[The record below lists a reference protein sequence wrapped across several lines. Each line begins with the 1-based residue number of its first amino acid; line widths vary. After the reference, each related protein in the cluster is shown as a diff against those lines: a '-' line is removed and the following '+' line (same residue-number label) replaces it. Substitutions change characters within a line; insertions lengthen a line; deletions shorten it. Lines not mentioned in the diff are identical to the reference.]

1 MELTALQAFLAVA
14 DLGSYSAAAEHLYL
28 TQPAISKRVKRLE
41 GELEVDLFEKI
52 GRRVRLTHAG
62 RVLLPKAR
70 ELVLQAQDMKH
81 LASNLHAEVSG
92 PLLLG
97 TSHHIGLHR
106 LPPILKRYRS
116 TYPDVELDIRFMDS
130 EAACQAVEKGELELA
145 VVTLPTNPSHR
156 LRMRKLWQ
164 DPLEF
169 VAAPEHPLTNKRR
182 VTLEDLASHPA
193 VLPGPTTYTRAIL
206 ARALADHGYDIT
218 LGMSTNYMETLKMLA
233 EINLGWTLLP
243 STIRGDNLKVLPV
256 PLKLSRALGV
266 VTHKE
271 RTLSNPAR
279 ALLEQLPRETPWVAL
294 PADQDPATH

>member
-1 MELTALQAFLAVA
+1 MELAALQAFLAVA
-14 DLGSYSAAAEHLYL
+14 DQGSFSVAAERLYL
-28 TQPAISKRVKRLE
+28 TQPAISKRIKALE
-41 GELEVDLFEKI
+41 EELEVVLFDRI

-62 RVLLPKAR
+62 KVLLPKAR

-106 LPPILKRYRS
+106 LPPVLRRYR
-116 TYPDVELDIRFMDS
+116 TRHPEVELDIRFMDS
-130 EAACQAVEKGELELA
+130 EAACREVEKGELELA
-145 VVTLPTNPSHR
+145 VVTLPTRPGA
-156 LRMRKLWQ
+156 KLETRVLWE

-169 VAAPEHPLTNKRR
+169 VAAPEHPLAGRR
-182 VTLEDLASHPA
+182 SVSLAELARHPA

-206 ARALADHGYDIT
+206 EQALAKAGYPIT
-218 LGMSTNYMETLKMLA
+218 LGMSTNYLETLKMLA

-243 STIRGDNLKVLPV
+243 ATICGESLRVLPV
-256 PLKLSRALGV
+256 PLRLSRQLGV
-266 VTHKE
+266 VTHRQ

-279 ALLEQLPRETPWVAL
+279 ALLRLLSSQASASTTARTGAG
-294 PADQDPATH
+294 